1 MDYRKTATPT
11 AGADDVTLYVP
22 FELSRSSWLVGVCIP
37 GDGQRMSVHKLD
49 AGDVAGVLR
58 LIERAKARLGR
69 QGAGSIRVVS
79 CYEAGRDGFW
89 LDRVLRAS
97 GIENRVVDA
106 ASIAVP
112 RKGRHRK
119 TDRLD
124 LQGLLRVLMAVERGE
139 SECRVVRVP
148 SVAEEDARRPGRERE
163 ALIEERGRHSNRLTS
178 YCALHGIMDYQP
190 LRADRRARLAA
201 LRTKAGEA
209 LPPHLHAEMERTLD
223 RLELVLKQLKALDAA
238 RVAQV
243 EEPDPE
249 PPVSEA
255 AAAVLDP
262 VLVDTATGL
271 PPAAGPDVPDHGVAT
286 MRTLVK
292 LKSIGP
298 TQAGM
303 FAYEVFYRD
312 FANRRQIGRFVGL
325 DGTPARSGESA
336 RELGISKAGSGR
348 VRKAAVEQARL
359 WLRYQPGSALSRWF
373 RERTANQSG
382 VVWRKMLVAM
392 ARKLI
397 IALWRYVRFGVV
409 PEGAQFKTV

>member
-1 MDYRKTATPT
+1 MDCRSEATPT
-11 AGADDVTLYVP
+11 AGVNDVTLYVP
-22 FELSRSSWLVGVCIP
+22 FELSRSSWLVGVHSP
-37 GDGQRMSVHKLD
+37 GDGQRMSVHKLE

-58 LIERAKARLGR
+58 LIAGAKARLRR
-69 QGAGSIRVVS
+69 QGARSIRVVS

-89 LDRVLRAS
+89 LDRVLRAE

-112 RKGRHRK
+112 RQGRHRK

-124 LQGLLRVLMAVERGE
+124 LRVLMALERGE

-163 ALIEERGRHSNRLTS
+163 TLIEERGRHGNRLKA
-178 YCALHGIMDYQP
+178 YCALHGIMDYEP
-190 LRADRRARLAA
+190 LRADRRARLAG

-209 LPPHLHAEMERTLD
+209 LPPHLRAEMERTLD
-223 RLELVLKQLKALDAA
+223 RLEQVLEQLKTLDAA
-238 RVAQV
+238 RAAQV
-243 EEPDPE
+243 EEPDSE
-249 PPVSEA
+249 CPVSA
-255 AAAVLDP
+255 AAAQP
-262 VLVDTATGL
+262 APTHRAEG
-271 PPAAGPDVPDHGVAT
+271 PPPGAGPAGPDHGVAT
-286 MRTLVK
+286 MRALVK

-312 FANRRQIGRFVGL
+312 FDNRRQIGRFVGL
-325 DGTPARSGESA
+325 DGTPKRSGDMA

-359 WLRYQPGSALSRWF
+359 WLRYQPESALSRWF
-373 RERTANQSG
+373 RQRTAGQSG
-382 VVWRKMLVAM
+382 VVWRKMLVAL

-397 IALWRYVRFGVV
+397 VMLWRYVRFGVI
-409 PEGAQFKTV
+409 PEGAQFKPA